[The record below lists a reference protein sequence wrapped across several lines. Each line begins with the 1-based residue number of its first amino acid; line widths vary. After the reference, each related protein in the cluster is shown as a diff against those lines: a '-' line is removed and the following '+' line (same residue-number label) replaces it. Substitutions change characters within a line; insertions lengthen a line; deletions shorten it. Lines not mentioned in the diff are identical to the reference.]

1 MRLLLSLCLVLATW
15 MVGSEATAEVK
26 LPELPA
32 ANSGPA
38 KSLVRDIPAFA
49 DRVAHEC
56 VANDP
61 ASWEAMFKTREG
73 DVAKFTDASEK
84 AAWTKYLAE
93 LRAIFKARLAGLPG
107 VGTFAEIRAKHQ
119 QAKLDI
125 AAKMPQAKEL
135 PADAAQAK
143 QLVAQVAEY
152 TAFLDGVLATYK
164 AVLDSRC
171 DEKLTENWYPLKKD
185 AEAAKQQAQNLISGL
200 AYNDADAINRWV
212 SNLPQGKQEPG
223 KDWWSHVDY
232 AGKVLHEVGKAQR
245 FAFKLEILRE
255 LAPSLGASDASMLE
269 RNTKVVREYMAKN
282 APLIKQLIGEILLPK
297 VAGTAKQVAEF
308 KKYMKDFD
316 TGTIL
321 GSPVSHKVTTSTYEE
336 WDGGRK
342 YTVVKKAYTNYY
354 VWKPKKPAEGT
365 PTIDGIAP
373 DQICE
378 LWSRNLVLY
387 DKGGPSHAP
396 LKKWRGDQNILQ
408 GFMLCANKD
417 KRSPLPYKE

>member
-1 MRLLLSLCLVLATW
+1 MRLVFSLCLVLATTLAA
-15 MVGSEATAEVK
+15 SAEVK
-26 LPELPA
+26 LPALPA

-38 KSLVRDIPAFA
+38 KSLVRDIPEFA

-61 ASWEAMFKTREG
+61 ASYEDSFKRRE
-73 DVAKFTDASEK
+73 DAVAKFTDANDK
-84 AAWTKYLAE
+84 AAWTKYLTE
-93 LRAIFKARLAGLPG
+93 LRAIYRSRLDGLPG
-107 VGTFAEIRAKHQ
+107 LGTFAEIRAKHG
-119 QAKLDI
+119 QAKLEID
-125 AAKMPQAKEL
+125 ARLPQATEL
-135 PADAAQAK
+135 PADVAQAK
-143 QLVAQVAEY
+143 QLVARVAEY
-152 TAFLDGVLATYK
+152 TALLDGVLATYK

-171 DEKLTENWYPLKKD
+171 DEKLTGNWWPLMKD
-185 AEAAKQQAQNLISGL
+185 AEAAKQQARNLLSGL
-200 AYNDADAINRWV
+200 AYKDADAINRWV

-223 KDWWSHVDY
+223 KDWWSHIGY

-245 FAFKLEILRE
+245 FAAKLDILRE
-255 LAPSLGASDASMLE
+255 LAPSLGASDAAMLE
-269 RNTKVVREYMAKN
+269 KNTKVVRDYMAKN
-282 APLIKQLIGEILLPK
+282 GPLTKQLLGEILLPK

-316 TGTIL
+316 TGTIV
-321 GSPVSHKVTTSTYEE
+321 GSPVARKVTTSTFEE

-354 VWKPKKPAEGT
+354 VWKPKQPAEGT
-365 PTIDGIAP
+365 PTIEGIAP

-378 LWSRNLVLY
+378 LWSRNLVSY

-396 LKKWRGDQNILQ
+396 LKKWRGDQDILQ

-417 KRSPLPYKE
+417 KRSPLPYKD